1 MRVSLGPNSN
11 RSAQEMFSLIQEQ
24 QAGQLP
30 VKAFC
35 KLKNISEAR
44 YYYWRKKY
52 LNEAVSANEPHAEKF
67 NLLQLEV
74 AEQNNATLFAEYK
87 GLKIY
92 HEVPVSYLKELM
104 S

>member
-1 MRVSLGPNSN
+1 MHASLGSNSN
-11 RSAQEMFSLIQEQ
+11 RTAQEMFSLIQEQ
-24 QAGQLP
+24 QAGELP
-30 VKAFC
+30 VKVFC

-52 LNEAVSANEPHAEKF
+52 LNNAASANEPLAEKF

-92 HEVPVSYLKELM
+92 REVPVRYLKELM